1 MITIGSRIRTLST
14 RFASISDGTN
24 IIIGLTDLNRFEGLL
39 AHFGFSSTPA
49 DGETVLPPASFG
61 PVSLYNSE
69 GRDIVHRDQPM
80 ETAYR
85 QAKWQW
91 VEWHGR
97 YDQVEQSRIVDVPY
111 QRYPR
116 TFDPPPS
123 VEMTM
128 TSDAAG
134 NRVLVTTQTQYVD
147 SNHSRILHTVNLF
160 LEIFRECNIMD
171 ENLQSIHMPQ
181 IRRVHWRILPQ
192 GKMPWDRLN
201 LELRPVIERQP
212 QGNQPVIRYRL
223 QAVNRHEP
231 EFVAVGQGGF
241 DGYVIFA
248 FPQQHLFLLEC
259 VHFGNATYVFGD
271 DWETLAQMT
280 KAEILDENLQRARLI
295 HRESWEAGLNDL
307 FRADNQHRTNAS
319 TRRVARRGP
328 RVGKA

>member
-1 MITIGSRIRTLST
+1 MILTGNRIRTLST
-14 RFASISDGTN
+14 RLGSIADGAN
-24 IIIGLTDLNRFEGLL
+24 IIIGLMDLDRFADQL
-39 AHFGFSSTPA
+39 AQFGFSATPA

-61 PVSLYNSE
+61 PVSLYNAE

-85 QAKWQW
+85 QSEWRW

-134 NRVLVTTQTQYVD
+134 HRVLVTQQMQLTET
-147 SNHSRILHTVNLF
+147 NRSRVLHTINLF
-160 LEIFRECNIMD
+160 LEIFRECSIMN

-181 IRRVHWRILPQ
+181 IVRVHWRILPQ
-192 GKMPWDRLN
+192 GRMPWDRLN
-201 LELRPVIERQP
+201 QELRPVIQRQP
-212 QGNQPVIRYRL
+212 HGNQPVIRYRL
-223 QAVNRHEP
+223 QAVNGHGP

-248 FPQQHLFLLEC
+248 FPQQHLFILEC
-259 VHFGNATYVFGD
+259 VHLGNATYVFGD
-271 DWETLAQMT
+271 DWETLSQMT
-280 KAEILDENLQRARLI
+280 KAEILDENLQKARLI
-295 HRESWEAGLNDL
+295 HRENWEAGLNDL
-307 FRADNQHRTNAS
+307 FTAYNQRRSNAS
-319 TRRVARRGP
+319 RTRGP
-328 RVGKA
+328 QRASRR